1 MTLIIS
7 EKVGSENNEVDEEGE
22 EEEEEIEDEVE
33 EPKLKI
39 AKVV

>member
-7 EKVGSENNEVDEEGE
+7 EKVGNENNEVDEEGE